1 MSFIVNYISKYTQER
16 VLLKILIILSTV
28 CCVLLIPLNFLYE
41 IHFAQFFILFAIL
54 FICSNIFIKSPRII
68 CCCRC
73 IGSEIIGYISYIPK
87 PLKKHS
93 FDLSPTIS
101 KTVAIMKNHLL
112 LLLTQTSMFNEI

>member
-54 FICSNIFIKSPRII
+54 FICSNILESVDSSLLAKIMPPNSSR
-68 CCCRC
+68 
-73 IGSEIIGYISYIPK
+73 
-87 PLKKHS
+87 
-93 FDLSPTIS
+93 DLSHFFNPGL
-101 KTVAIMKNHLL
+101 AIIVTTTGGRFVGSLL
-112 LLLTQTSMFNEI
+112 VSVFGIF